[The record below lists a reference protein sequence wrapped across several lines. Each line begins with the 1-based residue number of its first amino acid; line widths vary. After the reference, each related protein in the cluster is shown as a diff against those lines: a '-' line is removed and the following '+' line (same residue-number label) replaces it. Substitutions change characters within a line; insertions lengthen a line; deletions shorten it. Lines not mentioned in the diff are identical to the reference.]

1 MLSVCTLCK
10 IINLKKPGRFL
21 FVSLFWWREDD
32 GSCKSVG
39 KKTTTWLLLVP
50 FQIAWSFGHIVWDFS
65 WLGRYSS
72 FFFVLFFFFIV
83 NFGHCQGQTTM
94 ENFSGKTW
102 KFAGEFGQGTTKC
115 ITAYGHPFILL
126 NFFQGS
132 ASADHI
138 FNKLLMRTANL
149 QENH

>member
-1 MLSVCTLCK
+1 
-10 IINLKKPGRFL
+10 
-21 FVSLFWWREDD
+21 
-32 GSCKSVG
+32 
-39 KKTTTWLLLVP
+39 
-50 FQIAWSFGHIVWDFS
+50 
-65 WLGRYSS
+65 
-72 FFFVLFFFFIV
+72 
-83 NFGHCQGQTTM
+83 M
-94 ENFSGKTW
+94 ENLSGKTW

-126 NFFQGS
+126 KFFQGS